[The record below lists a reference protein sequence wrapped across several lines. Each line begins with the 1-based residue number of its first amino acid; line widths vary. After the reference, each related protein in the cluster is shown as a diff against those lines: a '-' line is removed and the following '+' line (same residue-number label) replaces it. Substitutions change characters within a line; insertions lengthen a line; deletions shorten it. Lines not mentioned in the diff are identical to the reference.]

1 MNSVKNIMIEEVV
14 SVSLDTPLIEVARI
28 LAEHS
33 FDGMPVVDKNN
44 KLVGILTEYDL
55 ISKGS
60 AVHLPTLQIVLQDV
74 KVYNKDKAT
83 FKETFEEIASLR
95 VSDVM
100 NSEPLTLDED
110 ATFEEAVIA
119 FRDHHRVN
127 PIPVI
132 NKKREV
138 VGVVSR
144 YDILESLYL
153 PKT

>member
-1 MNSVKNIMIEEVV
+1 MTKEVV
-14 SVSLDTPLIEVARI
+14 SVSPDTPLIESARI

-33 FDGMPVVDKNN
+33 FDGMPVVGKDN

-55 ISKGS
+55 ISKGT
-60 AVHLPTLQIVLQDV
+60 AVHLPTLQTVLQDV
-74 KVYNKDKAT
+74 KVYNKDKST

-100 NSEPLTLDED
+100 NPEPLTLDED
-110 ATFEEAVIA
+110 VTFEEAIIA

-127 PIPVI
+127 PIPVV
-132 NKKREV
+132 NKKKEV

-144 YDILESLYL
+144 YDIVKSLYVL
-153 PKT
+153 KA